1 MDSPHGRPL
10 RVSLSIHISAALALA
25 LLLCSP
31 AAWATLG
38 AVPPGHSV
46 QTLQPGS
53 SGARKLL
60 QRAVVANSAY
70 TVHESTLPSGTT
82 VQELARPDG
91 IVFAV
96 IWSGPTLPDLGA
108 LLGTHAAAL
117 DQHLAQ
123 RRVQARRGSPVALNS
138 PQLVLHSG
146 GRMRDFAGHA
156 YAPSLVPSGLRM
168 QDVLP

>member
-1 MDSPHGRPL
+1 LGRPGGSNSPL
-10 RVSLSIHISAALALA
+10 INAVVALA
-25 LLLCSP
+25 LLVCSP

-38 AVPPGHSV
+38 GVPPGNSV
-46 QTLQPGS
+46 QTSQPGS

-60 QRAVVANSAY
+60 QRAVVASSGY

-91 IVFAV
+91 TVFAV
-96 IWSGPTLPDLGA
+96 IWSGPTLPDLDA
-108 LLGTHAAAL
+108 LLGAHAAAL

-123 RRVQARRGSPVALNS
+123 RRLQARRGSPVALTS

-156 YAPSLVPSGLRM
+156 YAPSLVPAGIRI